1 MLEVMRKYK
10 RSIVIKGV
18 FAVIVLSF
26 IGTMFLIWGKG
37 EEGLGNSE
45 YAVKVGRTSI
55 SFEAFQQNYYR
66 LRNMYQR
73 LSDQPL
79 TPELEK
85 QLGLKKLAL
94 ENIVNTTLMRN
105 EAKRMGIEVS
115 KDEVIK
121 AIAAIPAFQ
130 NNGVFN
136 AQTYERVL
144 QANRITPKAFEASV
158 KEELLLKKAR
168 EKIMD
173 QVKITDAEALQAF
186 KKQHD
191 KIDLLFASYSP
202 AGVMGEVKV
211 SEADLDTFLQKHRD
225 EFRIPERISISY
237 ILVNPDTIAAD
248 LSVTNDEMLT
258 YYQKNIDRY
267 QVKGNI
273 QPFEEVKDRVKADAL
288 KLKAVKQAYEM
299 AADALNKNIKTADLD
314 KAARSLGLE
323 VQKTRLFSA
332 QQPPAAIA
340 GENELIRQAFAL
352 KPGELGGP
360 AETKRGVY
368 LFKIDEKKPSEIP
381 SLVQIRTR
389 VERLATEE
397 KAGELAYKK
406 ASEALSEMAK
416 GKLPANMQETGV
428 FSYSAGGEIP
438 KIGKSIEIMDTAFEL
453 TQASPTAKSPFRLG
467 DRWYAVKLKNRVEA
481 DTGEFQ
487 KTKDQIKQSLLP
499 AKREEAV
506 VNWLNGLRKTAKIE
520 VNPQLLAD

>member
-10 RSIVIKGV
+10 RSIVIKSV

-26 IGTMFLIWGKG
+26 VGTMFLIWGKG
-37 EEGLGNSE
+37 KEGLGDSE

-55 SFEAFQQNYYR
+55 SYEDFQQNYNR
-66 LRNMYQR
+66 LRNMYQQ
-73 LSDQPL
+73 LSGQPL

-85 QLGLKKLAL
+85 QLGLKKLTL

-144 QANRITPKAFEASV
+144 QANRITPKTFEASE

-173 QVKITDAEALQAF
+173 QVKVTDAEALQVF

-191 KIDLLFASYSP
+191 KVDLLFASYSP
-202 AGVMGEVKV
+202 AVVMGEVKL
-211 SEADLDTFLQKHRD
+211 SEADLDTFLQKHQD

-237 ILVNPDTIAAD
+237 ILLNPDSIATG
-248 LSVTNDEMLT
+248 LSVNNEEMLT

-273 QPFEEVKDRVKADAL
+273 LPFEEVKDRVKADAL
-288 KLKAVKQAYEM
+288 KLKAVKQTYEM
-299 AADALNKNIKTADLD
+299 AADALNKSLKSADLNE
-314 KAARSLGLE
+314 AARILGLKI
-323 VQKTRLFSA
+323 QKTPLFTA
-332 QQPPAAIA
+332 QQPPAAIV
-340 GENELIRQAFAL
+340 GENELIRKAFAL

-360 AETKRGVY
+360 AETKRGIY
-368 LFKIDEKKPSEIP
+368 LFKLDEMKPTAIP
-381 SLVQIRTR
+381 SLAQVRAR
-389 VERLATEE
+389 VEKLAANE
-397 KAGELAYKK
+397 KAGELAFKK
-406 ASEALSEMAK
+406 ASEAISEMAK
-416 GKLPANMQETGV
+416 EKVPANMEETGE
-428 FSYSAGGEIP
+428 FPYSVSGDIP
-438 KIGKSIEIMDTAFEL
+438 KIGKSREIMEVAFEL
-453 TQASPTAKSPFRLG
+453 TQTSPIAKSPIRLG

-481 DTGEFQ
+481 DTAEFQ

-506 VNWLNGLRKTAKIE
+506 VNWLNGLKKTAKIE